1 MKAIVFLGDEAHAAA
16 CRLAGLTVRVPEPGR
31 EAEAFAG
38 ARAEAAVLLVGARCA
53 ARLPPGTLAAA
64 AGAGQP
70 PVLVLPER
78 SGELPPGDPASAVRR
93 LLGLAP

>member
-1 MKAIVFLGDEAHAAA
+1 MKEIVFLGYEAHAAA
-16 CRLAGLTVRVPEPGR
+16 FRLAGLTSRVPDPGH
-31 EAEAFAG
+31 ETEAFAG
-38 ARAEAAVLLVGARCA
+38 ARAEAAVVLVGARFA
-53 ARLPPGTLAAA
+53 ARLPPGTLSAALD
-64 AGAGQP
+64 AGQP